1 MLFLYQCTMKN
12 TYIST
17 IILQNTWSH
26 MYYGKRH
33 VVEFIPPLPLYER
46 NYSNNTAM
54 HLTTVA
60 SYNCLHFSTII
71 YTNGWIA
78 DRPCLSERKCVQ
90 AFMPCLSE
98 LMCVQTFMPCLSAL
112 MCVQSFKYV
121 WGLRI
126 MWRAKRTNESGCFV
140 SSSSI
145 VRILKQSPLNI
156 PVS

>member
-1 MLFLYQCTMKN
+1 MKN
-12 TYIST
+12 KYIST

-26 MYYGKRH
+26 MYYVKRH

-78 DRPCLSERKCVQ
+78 DRPCLSQLMCVQVFMPCLSELMCVQ

-98 LMCVQTFMPCLSAL
+98 LMCVQAFMPCLSEL
-112 MCVQSFKYV
+112 MCVQSFKY
-121 WGLRI
+121 L
-126 MWRAKRTNESGCFV
+126 
-140 SSSSI
+140 
-145 VRILKQSPLNI
+145 
-156 PVS
+156 

>member
-12 TYIST
+12 KYIST

-26 MYYGKRH
+26 MYYVKRH
-33 VVEFIPPLPLYER
+33 VVEFIPHLPLYER

-78 DRPCLSERKCVQ
+78 DRPCLSELMCVQ

-98 LMCVQTFMPCLSAL
+98 LICVQC
-112 MCVQSFKYV
+112 FKYI

-126 MWRAKRTNESGCFV
+126 MWRTTRTNESECFV

>member
-1 MLFLYQCTMKN
+1 MYHEEHI
-12 TYIST
+12 YIST

-26 MYYGKRH
+26 IYYGKRH
-33 VVEFIPPLPLYER
+33 VVDFIPPLPLYER

-60 SYNCLHFSTII
+60 SCNCLHFSTII

-78 DRPCLSERKCVQ
+78 DRPCLSELKCVQ
-90 AFMPCLSE
+90 VFMPCLSE
-98 LMCVQTFMPCLSAL
+98 L